1 MRDTTLEEVRRIL
14 SGRTPRTLV
23 APSLRPAG
31 VLLLLYLKD
40 GEYYINFNVR
50 TGRVEHH
57 KGEISFPGGGKNPS
71 DPTLLATAL
80 RETHEEIGVDPQ
92 HVEVLGTLDQDSTR
106 TGFLVAPFVGTI
118 PSPYSFRPSRIEV
131 AEVLEV
137 PVSHLL
143 NPSFTLPREQS
154 VGGELIRYRDY
165 EYNGNVI
172 FGLTARILTGFLDLA
187 GHVLAPGVGGSRGI
201 G

>member
-14 SGRTPRTLV
+14 SARAPRTLD
-23 APSLRPAG
+23 APSLIPAG

-40 GEYYINFNVR
+40 GEYHINFNKR

-57 KGEISFPGGGKNPS
+57 KGEISFPGGGK
-71 DPTLLATAL
+71 DPGDADLLATAL
-80 RETHEEIGVDPQ
+80 REAHEEIGVDPQ
-92 HVEVLGTLDQDSTR
+92 HVDVLGTLDQDSTR
-106 TGFLVAPFVGTI
+106 TGFLVAPFVGAI

-143 NPSFTLPREQS
+143 NPAFTRPREQT
-154 VGGELIRYRDY
+154 VDGDLIKYRDY
-165 EYNGNVI
+165 EYNGDLI
-172 FGLTARILTGFLDLA
+172 FGLTARILTGFLDMT
-187 GHVLAPGVGGSRGI
+187 GHILAPGAGGSRGTV
-201 G
+201 